1 MVSALIAGIKN
12 KINMINKRMNA
23 LGVVLCFLILLGAGP
38 SLYAQQYE
46 VGKNAHSHNDYL
58 QSQPFY
64 TAHGN
69 HFASMEIDVFLEG
82 NELYVAH
89 DKKDIDPKRTL
100 ESLYLEPLLRQIKL
114 NGNQKAYKDG
124 GKLQFM
130 IDLKTAGAPTLKCLE
145 AKLQPIRN
153 YFDVK
158 NNPNAVRLVISGAAP
173 IAAHF
178 RDFDDIFFFD
188 GRPNTAYTI
197 EQLKRVAFFS
207 ASLQQFS
214 KWNGLGRMV
223 SKDSLKTKNFVD
235 SVHRLGKPVRFWG
248 NPDTK
253 TCWQLFIKMGVDY
266 LNTDSPAEIAGFLNN
281 YSNNNYTVAKRHSI
295 YQPTYKSD
303 NGKTK
308 PKNVIM
314 LISDGAGFS
323 SFWAAATANGGYL
336 NATNVKHIGFSNTAA
351 ANDYTTDSAAGGTA
365 MSTGEKTNNR
375 YIGMDAS
382 GLQIPN
388 LPERLANL
396 GIRSGILSNDRVTG
410 ATPSAFFAH
419 RTERD
424 QSDSIAVDLSRSPVS
439 LVIGGY
445 HDAFGANND
454 AILNRVKASGFEVFK
469 GIVNLPG
476 ISKSK
481 RVLCFDQDRPEENFR
496 VIENAFEESVKFLSA
511 DNKEGFFLMIEG
523 AKIDQGGHSNKLKIC
538 IDEYL
543 SFDRVIGKALQFA
556 DKDGETLVIIT
567 SDHETGGLIVLDG
580 NYAAGTVTATFTT
593 TDHTGLPVPLLSYGP
608 GADQF
613 TGFLQN
619 SEIPKKVLG
628 LLE

>member
-1 MVSALIAGIKN
+1 MLLCLMV
-12 KINMINKRMNA
+12 
-23 LGVVLCFLILLGAGP
+23 LGGGTFAYG
-38 SLYAQQYE
+38 QEYE

-64 TAHGN
+64 AAHGN

-89 DKKDIDPKRTL
+89 YKKDIDPERTL

-114 NGNQKAYKDG
+114 NGNHKAYKDG
-124 GKLQFM
+124 GKLQLM
-130 IDLKTAGAPTLKCLE
+130 IDLKTAGEPTLRCLE
-145 AKLQPIRN
+145 AKLKPIRQ

-158 NNPNAVRLVISGAAP
+158 NNPDAIRLVISGAAP
-173 IAAHF
+173 AGGRF
-178 RDFDDIFFFD
+178 KDFDEIFFFD
-188 GRPNTAYTI
+188 GRRNTAYTSD
-197 EQLKRVAFFS
+197 QLKRVAFFS
-207 ASLQQFS
+207 ASLQEFS

-223 SKDSLKTKNFVD
+223 APDSLKTKNFVD
-235 SVHRLGKPVRFWG
+235 SVHRIGKPVRFWG

-253 TCWQLFIKMGVDY
+253 TCWQAFIKMGVDY
-266 LNTDSPAEIAGFLNN
+266 LNTDSPAEMAKFLNN
-281 YSNNNYTVAKRHSI
+281 YPNNNYTAEMQHST

-308 PKNVIM
+308 PKNVIL
-314 LISDGAGFS
+314 LISDGSGFS

-336 NATNVKHIGFSNTAA
+336 NATNVKHIGFSNTSA
-351 ANDYTTDSAAGGTA
+351 ANDYTTDSAAGGSA

-375 YIGMDAS
+375 YIGMDVN
-382 GLQIPN
+382 GREIPN
-388 LPERLANL
+388 LPEQLAKM
-396 GIRSGILSNDRVTG
+396 GIRSGIVSNDRVTG
-410 ATPSAFFAH
+410 ATPASFYAH

-424 QSDSIAVDLSRSPVS
+424 QSDSIAADLSHSPAA

-445 HDAFGANND
+445 HDAFGANNE
-454 AILNRVKASGFEVFK
+454 AILNRVKAGGFEVYK
-469 GIVNLPG
+469 GIGNLPEDRNN
-476 ISKSK
+476 KK
-481 RVLCFDQDRPEENFR
+481 VLCFDHDRPEDNYR
-496 VIENAFEESVKFLSA
+496 MIENAFDESVKFLSA
-511 DNKEGFFLMIEG
+511 DNKKGFFLMIEG
-523 AKIDQGGHSNKLKIC
+523 AKIDHGGHSNKLKIC

-580 NYAAGTVTATFTT
+580 NYKTGTVVATFAT

-613 TGFLQN
+613 TGFLHN
-619 SEIPKKVLG
+619 SDIPNRVLE
-628 LLE
+628 LLK